1 MKIRRVRDLNE
12 AVNRLPGLLARE
24 VHEALLLAQER
35 VFGRLTAEQRE
46 WEVRETYAVLESIP
60 EETQS
65 FRQTMRGDEGKGEPI
80 LKVQV
85 LAGVTISAEAPT
97 LPTEEQVLAVEDLS
111 EASITPMSDAE
122 RLDTT
127 EVVEGTKAHIG
138 IETQSVNSEEE
149 LPAFIE
155 AAAVV
160 ASSDVRIDSQITAEA
175 SKCADEKS
183 PEQLQSQAPAIEATP
198 SLPSSMP
205 DQPTM
210 PSLPRPTKRIVSALQ
225 KRTKTVPPHQPV
237 HTQRNSSELHATS
250 PTWESQQEGLDAL
263 RQHGQRYELLRRKLR
278 DERRRERELRREEIV
293 RENSSAKRYQSRI
306 AGLLEEEKRTQME
319 LEAAK
324 AALFRENRLKQKTY
338 SAVVHE
344 LHKPSPGPSVP
355 ISFQAKLARHIHS
368 SLSISV
374 TEASPPRK
382 PRLPPAPTLSVK
394 TTRRSLSQSTHQYD
408 SEHSDRSFSRPKD
421 YLREAMEAKGRLVS
435 LRKGFFQY
443 RSQEIDSGSSPQALR
458 DRADRLSRVAV
469 RRDALLH
476 HLPQDQQISASDSV
490 SSMYIDSIKSKLRL
504 LGVLTSVTNG

>member
-12 AVNRLPGLLARE
+12 AVNRLPGVLARE

-35 VFGRLTAEQRE
+35 VFGRLSAEQRE
-46 WEVRETYAVLESIP
+46 WEDKESYAVLESIP

-65 FRQTMRGDEGKGEPI
+65 FRQTMRGDGGKGEPI

-97 LPTEEQVLAVEDLS
+97 LPTEEQVLAVEDLA
-111 EASITPMSDAE
+111 EASIAPMSDEE

-127 EVVEGTKAHIG
+127 EVVEGTTVHIG
-138 IETQSVNSEEE
+138 IETQSVNREEE
-149 LPAFIE
+149 LPAFRE
-155 AAAVV
+155 AVV
-160 ASSDVRIDSQITAEA
+160 ASSDVRINSQIAVEA
-175 SKCADEKS
+175 NKGTDEKS
-183 PEQLQSQAPAIEATP
+183 PEQLQSQAHALRATP
-198 SLPSSMP
+198 SFPSPIP

-210 PSLPRPTKRIVSALQ
+210 PSLPRPTKRIISALQ

-250 PTWESQQEGLDAL
+250 LTWESQQEGLDAL

-408 SEHSDRSFSRPKD
+408 SEPSDRSFSRPKD